1 MGRTVPTYRTVLEA
15 LISDWQG
22 FRKALRK
29 EDAEA
34 FDRLMDK
41 ARGLASAAGYDP
53 RLDPMESVVMSI
65 LVQLEKEI
73 AELRKKVEEL
83 EKRDTQ

>member
-1 MGRTVPTYRTVLEA
+1 MGRTVPTYRTALEA
-15 LISDWQG
+15 LISDWQS

-29 EDAEA
+29 EDQAA

-65 LVQLEKEI
+65 LVELEQEI
-73 AELRKKVEEL
+73 AELRKKVEDL

>member
-1 MGRTVPTYRTVLEA
+1 VLEA

-29 EDAEA
+29 EDQAA

-41 ARGLASAAGYDP
+41 ARGLASAAGYDS
-53 RLDPMESVVMSI
+53 RTDQMELVVMSI
-65 LVQLEKEI
+65 LWNRSKSPGN
-73 AELRKKVEEL
+73 
-83 EKRDTQ
+83 

>member
-29 EDAEA
+29 EDPQVCAEA
-34 FDRLMDK
+34 EP
-41 ARGLASAAGYDP
+41 ASFEFKFASIH
-53 RLDPMESVVMSI
+53 LVM
-65 LVQLEKEI
+65 
-73 AELRKKVEEL
+73 
-83 EKRDTQ
+83 